1 MNIAQYISP
10 QLRKKCYEEWVQV
23 RRCAIKNLG
32 DSFAIKINMT
42 RQIEPDYSDEEMIES
57 ISQLY
62 DKKAEVLKFEKNQ
75 FGFPEEEETTEEE
88 GESDEEESSSE

>member
-1 MNIAQYISP
+1 MNIDQYISP
-10 QLRKKCYEEWVQV
+10 QFRKKCYEEWVQV

-88 GESDEEESSSE
+88 GESEEEESSSE